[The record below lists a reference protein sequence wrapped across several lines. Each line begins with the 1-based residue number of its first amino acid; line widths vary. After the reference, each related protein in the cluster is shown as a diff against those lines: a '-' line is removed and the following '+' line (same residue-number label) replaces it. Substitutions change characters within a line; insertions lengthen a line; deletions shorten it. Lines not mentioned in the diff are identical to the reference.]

1 MVTLIFAIFYYVIR
15 KGMVY
20 VDNAGKY
27 IPGLGKQFIITPKEI
42 DIELLKKELPS
53 GGGNVPTDLIEKVSN
68 ASINIGNITELGTSP
83 RALTTSLSEKGLNI
97 RDFSAS
103 ANGTDDSSAF
113 DRLLYTSSTT
123 RIKVVYIPD
132 GVYGITRTIVVPK
145 GVRMVFAPNAI
156 VKPLAN
162 VNIFQMKPLAA
173 IDGATVDLRN
183 MPTWSKA
190 VFYYDAVDVF
200 QFYEQ
205 SHSLDNINIMG
216 AQKTSGWLGTG
227 IFMEAKT
234 LDSYIDNVKCNN
246 ITMTNI
252 GKGIHLRVD
261 PSVKDMNR
269 PSWVNANMFHEI
281 TIMNFE
287 YGIYLEGDNAIPRD
301 VGGNIFT
308 QLQLQAEVGT
318 KRMIYCESALNRF
331 DGFFWDL
338 HKMKEENAA
347 FEFTATAKF
356 NEIKSAMAQE
366 LTESWI
372 DKGYMNGFPS
382 PNNYVADKRINAM
395 PISLPYVPNFLGNQD
410 DWMVNGNLRGF
421 TVAQTSTH
429 KILAGQLS
437 DIFSFDTE
445 SGVTFDMTNATY
457 ENPVVIEIDLST
469 DPCFYAAFLTVMN
482 PWGEQPKG
490 YTMSMYDDIT
500 KKWTEV
506 HWTKSNTSQAIA
518 VSPPYSMSDKC
529 TKIRIAMWGYNKTT
543 KKVTISRV
551 MMTSTKDGGKAY
563 LPYTSYSPTAAA
575 NVNITP
581 ILPNDKSM
589 SGDQDDILHLADKH
603 YKVTSLG
610 AVKTAGN
617 LWGMFSLRREQFCR
631 WTNPTA
637 AVPIVIEIDF
647 GTTGIPSMES
657 VGVAFG
663 WDETPTNIKIER
675 VINSPTNAY
684 VSVTNQ
690 ASLKTSTFHIAARA
704 TTTYKLKFTIWGTNN
719 ANTLVRVNRIFGTI
733 GDGYPKPFLNT
744 ESDNKVFGDLIFG
757 DATKGIQMRSDD
769 GSYWKAKMG
778 NDGVLTWVKQ

>member
-1 MVTLIFAIFYYVIR
+1 M
-15 KGMVY
+15 
-20 VDNAGKY
+20 DNAGKY
-27 IPGLGKQFIITPKEI
+27 IPGLGKEFVISPNEI
-42 DIELLKKELPS
+42 DVEALKKRMPS
-53 GGGNVPTDLIEKVSN
+53 GGGNVPPDLVEKVDN
-68 ASINIGNITELGTSP
+68 ASISIGNLRELGSSP

-97 RDFSAS
+97 KDFSAM
-103 ANGTDDSSAF
+103 ANGSDDSYAF
-113 DRLLYTSSTT
+113 DRLLATSDAT
-123 RIKVVYIPD
+123 RIKIVYVPD
-132 GVYGITRTIVVPK
+132 GVYGITKTIVVPR

-162 VNIFQMKPLAA
+162 VTIFQLKPLAS
-173 IDGATVDLRN
+173 IDGATIDLREL
-183 MPTWSKA
+183 PTWSKA
-190 VFYYDAVDVF
+190 VFYYDAVDIF

-216 AQKTSGWLGTG
+216 VHKTSGWLGTG
-227 IFMEAKT
+227 ILMEAKT
-234 LDSYIDNVKCNN
+234 PDSYIDNVKCNN

-261 PSVKDMNR
+261 PSIKDMNR

-287 YGIYLEGDNAIPRD
+287 YGIHLEGDNAIPRD

-308 QLQLQAEVGT
+308 QLQLQAEAGT

-356 NEIKSAMAQE
+356 NEVKSAMAQE

-382 PNNYVADKRINAM
+382 PNNYVADKRMNAM

-410 DWMVNGNLRGF
+410 DWMANGHLRGF
-421 TVAQTSTH
+421 TATQTSTH
-429 KILAGQLS
+429 KILSGQLL

-445 SGVTFDMTNATY
+445 NGVTIDMTNATY
-457 ENPVVIEIDLST
+457 ENPVTIEIDLST
-469 DPCFYAAFLTVMN
+469 DPCYYSAFLTIMN

-490 YTMSMYDDIT
+490 YTLSMYDDVS
-500 KKWTEV
+500 KKWVEV

-518 VSPPYSMSDKC
+518 VSPPYSMVDKC
-529 TKIRIAMWGYNKTT
+529 TKLRIVMWGYNKAS

-563 LPYTSYSPTAAA
+563 LPYTSYSPNAS
-575 NVNITP
+575 VDITP
-581 ILPNDKSM
+581 ILPNDKAM

-610 AVKTAGN
+610 ATKTAGN
-617 LWGMFSLRREQFCR
+617 IWGMFSMRREQFCR
-631 WTNPTA
+631 WTNPTSVA
-637 AVPIVIEIDF
+637 PLTIEIDF
-647 GTTGIPSMES
+647 GPTGIPSMES
-657 VGVAFG
+657 VGASFG

-684 VSVTNQ
+684 VQVTNQ
-690 ASLKTSTFHIAARA
+690 GNLKSPTFHIPARA
-704 TTTYKLKFTIWGTNN
+704 TTTYKLKFTIWGANN
-719 ANTLVRVNRIFGTI
+719 PNTLVRINRLFATI
-733 GDGYPKPFLNT
+733 GDGYPRTFVNS

-769 GSYWKAKMG
+769 GSYWKGKMG
-778 NDGVLTWVKQ
+778 NDGVLTWIKQ